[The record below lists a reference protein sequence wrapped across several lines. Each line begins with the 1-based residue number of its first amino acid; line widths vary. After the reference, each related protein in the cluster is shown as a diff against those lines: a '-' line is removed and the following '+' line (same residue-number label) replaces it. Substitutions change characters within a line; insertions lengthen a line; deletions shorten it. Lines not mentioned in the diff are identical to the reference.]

1 MGLAPE
7 PLFAQRNGTLECRA
21 AVRTPRVFNRNAIHR
36 HEWPAV
42 IVAFVYFFCVLA
54 AYYIIRPVR
63 DQLSAAVGSSE
74 LPFFYGVVFVVML
87 VLTPMFGALVA
98 RFPRRHFVPVV
109 YAVCAIVTLAFVP
122 LFQMQDVIGARTL
135 GVLFFVWGSVFNL
148 FVVAVFWSFMADL
161 FDVDQSHRLFPV
173 IALGGTL
180 GAITGPLLPNRAV
193 EVIGV
198 SGLLVCSAALL
209 CMSIGCVFWLLRWSR
224 THPVPDDVDR
234 NHRIIG
240 GSMIA
245 GAILTLKSPFLRR
258 VALLMVLGDCVG
270 TIIYALMAD
279 YSHVTFATREARIE
293 FASSI
298 DFGSNALTI
307 LMQLTLTRE
316 LMVRFGPQYAI
327 ALDGLLKALVMIGLI
342 VIGAPWIAAAAVVT
356 RGSAYGMFKPA
367 ADSLYTRVD
376 AETRYK
382 GKDFIDTA
390 VWRLGDVVV
399 TLGFN
404 ALRALGTA
412 LPGFAIL
419 AGMAGLASSMIG
431 WRITRAPD
439 LAPSKTAS

>member
-1 MGLAPE
+1 MTSRNSI
-7 PLFAQRNGTLECRA
+7 QRY
-21 AVRTPRVFNRNAIHR
+21 
-36 HEWPAV
+36 EWPAV
-42 IVAFVYFFCVLA
+42 IVAGFYFFCVLA

-63 DQLSAAVGSSE
+63 DQLSAAVGSAE

-87 VLTPMFGALVA
+87 ALTPLFGALVA
-98 RFPRRHFVPVV
+98 RFPRRYFVPVV
-109 YAVCAIVTLAFVP
+109 YVVCAIVTLAFVP
-122 LFQMQDVIGARTL
+122 LFQLQDAIGARTL

-161 FDVDQSHRLFPV
+161 FDTDQAHRLFPV

-180 GAITGPLLPNRAV
+180 GAIAGPLLPNRAV

-198 SGLLVCSAALL
+198 SGLLACSAVLL
-209 CMSIGCVFWLLRWSR
+209 FVSIGCVFWLLRWSR
-224 THPVPDDVDR
+224 LHPVPDAVDR

-298 DFGSNALTI
+298 DFGGNALTI
-307 LMQLTLTRE
+307 LMQLTITRL

-327 ALDGLLKALVMIGLI
+327 ALDGLIKALVLIGLI
-342 VIGAPWIAAAAVVT
+342 VIGAPWIAAVAVVT
-356 RGSAYGMFKPA
+356 RASAYGMFKPA

-376 AETRYK
+376 AEIRYK

-390 VWRLGDVVV
+390 IWRLGDVVV
-399 TLGFN
+399 TVSFN
-404 ALRALGTA
+404 ALRALGMA

-419 AGMAGLASSMIG
+419 AALAGLASSTIG
-431 WRITRAPD
+431 WRITRAPE
-439 LAPSKTAS
+439 LAAPKPAA